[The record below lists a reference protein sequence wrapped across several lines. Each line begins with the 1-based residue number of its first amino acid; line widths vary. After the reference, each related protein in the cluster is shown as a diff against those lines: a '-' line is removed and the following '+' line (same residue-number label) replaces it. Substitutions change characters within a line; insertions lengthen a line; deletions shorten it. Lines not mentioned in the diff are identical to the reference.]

1 MSPFRPRLRTTSGQ
15 GCSTPSRSTTPP
27 CRRRPSPACRTT
39 RSDMYA
45 KFWTETVLQNLKY
58 LPNIISFHDTW
69 SLSRKFPVNHET
81 EMHSSS
87 RPIGEVARS
96 RAEKWRVFGARFE
109 PGLIS
114 APLLLSGNR
123 QYGGLA
129 VEGVEDEH
137 ENQPEAER

>member
-1 MSPFRPRLRTTSGQ
+1 
-15 GCSTPSRSTTPP
+15 
-27 CRRRPSPACRTT
+27 
-39 RSDMYA
+39 
-45 KFWTETVLQNLKY
+45 
-58 LPNIISFHDTW
+58 
-69 SLSRKFPVNHET
+69 
-81 EMHSSS
+81 MHSSS

>member
-1 MSPFRPRLRTTSGQ
+1 
-15 GCSTPSRSTTPP
+15 
-27 CRRRPSPACRTT
+27 
-39 RSDMYA
+39 MYA

-81 EMHSSS
+81 EMHSFS

-96 RAEKWRVFGARFE
+96 LAEKWRVFGARFE

-114 APLLLSGNR
+114 APLLLCGNR